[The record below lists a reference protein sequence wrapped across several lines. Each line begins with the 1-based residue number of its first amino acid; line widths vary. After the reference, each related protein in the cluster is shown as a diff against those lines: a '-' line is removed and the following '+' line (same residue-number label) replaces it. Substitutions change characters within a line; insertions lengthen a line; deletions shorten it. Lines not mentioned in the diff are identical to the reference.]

1 MTDKMTA
8 DELRQ
13 ELQGIDDALAD
24 LRRVNS
30 DAQSRRGED
39 GDSSEGYQESEDVAT
54 ELTGINEN
62 EAVIDVLQQRRD
74 MVEARLKALG

>member
-8 DELRQ
+8 DELRE
-13 ELQGIDDALAD
+13 ELKGIDDALAE
-24 LRRVNS
+24 LRRVNG
-30 DAQSRRGED
+30 DAQSRRGGD
-39 GDSSEGYQESEDVAT
+39 GDASEGYQDSEDIAT

-62 EAVIDVLQQRRD
+62 EAVIDTLQQRRD